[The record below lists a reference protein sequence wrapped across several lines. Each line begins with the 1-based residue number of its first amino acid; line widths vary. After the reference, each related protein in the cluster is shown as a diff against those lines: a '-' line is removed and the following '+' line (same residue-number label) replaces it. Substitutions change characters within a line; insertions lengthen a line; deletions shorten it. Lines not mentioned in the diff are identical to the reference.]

1 MKKTQLIIFFI
12 FIIALTLNAQTV
24 KTYSGNY
31 DLKCYEANAIPI
43 HLLTGKAT
51 YAYYEND
58 DYERIRKGRFSYTG
72 KVSNNGISVNSTIS
86 GNYKENLK
94 QGTWKTTAKVVN
106 RQGSATISSVVNYS
120 DGLPNG
126 LWSFTSTTSKASES
140 GSLNFIKNR
149 VVGDFKYKTKGI
161 QINGKAD
168 QKGFLDGV
176 VKFVERGTEEIYTY
190 DHGFLVKY
198 IRRDMQSGDVR
209 EKYAADPKE
218 LENYQKINQLIES
231 NQMEALEE
239 LTFAVEEKTNES
251 IFNEFNE
258 IFTNINYGDALPGDL
273 SYPDNKH
280 IWEAMKVKVLVQQES
295 KSERLERERQEKAE
309 ADRLEKDRLEKE
321 QFKALATTLA
331 QKIKD
336 VDSKYL
342 VIDNLASAALGS
354 DVYKKKKKQLY
365 LAYEKLLNSYIEK
378 FDALKDFN
386 QQLAVGSKAVSLCDK
401 MIELLP
407 QETKA
412 LEKTLKKTESLEDI
426 EALIK

>member
-1 MKKTQLIIFFI
+1 MKKIKLSILFL
-12 FIIALTLNAQTV
+12 FIISLTLNAQTV
-24 KTYSGNY
+24 KSYSGNY
-31 DLKCYEANAIPI
+31 DLKCYEAKAIPI
-43 HLLTGKAT
+43 HLLSGKAT
-51 YAYYEND
+51 YTYYENA

-72 KVSNNGISVNSTIS
+72 KVSNNGISVNSNIS

-106 RQGSATISSVVNYS
+106 RQGSATLRSVVNYS

-126 LWSFTSTTSKASES
+126 LWSFTSTTNKASES
-140 GSLNFIKNR
+140 GSLNFINNR
-149 VVGDFKYKTKGI
+149 VIGDFKYKTKGT
-161 QINGKAD
+161 QINGKSD
-168 QKGFLDGV
+168 QKGFIDGI

-198 IRRDMQSGDVR
+198 IMRDIQSGDIR
-209 EKYAADPKE
+209 ENYAADPKE

-239 LTFAVEEKTNES
+239 LTFTVEEKTNES
-251 IFNEFNE
+251 IFNKFNE

-273 SYPDNKH
+273 SYPDNKY
-280 IWEAMKVKVLVQQES
+280 IWDAMKVKVIVRQES

-309 ADRLEKDRLEKE
+309 ADRIEKERIEKE
-321 QFKALATTLA
+321 QYKELASTLA

-354 DVYKKKKKQLY
+354 DVYKKKKKHLY
-365 LAYEKLLNSYIEK
+365 LAYKKLLNSYIEK

-386 QQLAVGSKAVSLCDK
+386 QQLALGSNALSLCDK